1 MASIFIV
8 EDEFS
13 LVRLYELVLTSFGHK
28 IIAVAN
34 NGEEAVQKYKNLHD
48 KPDIIIMDH
57 RMPIKNGIDATE
69 EILEINRNAKI
80 IFASADKEAREKAEM
95 MGVLSFKTKPFS
107 NEKLLRNI
115 EKALNRTNFNNPA

>member
-1 MASIFIV
+1 MASILLV

-13 LVRLYELVLTSFGHK
+13 LVRLYELVLTTFGHK
-28 IIAVAN
+28 ILAVAN
-34 NGEEAVQKYKNLHD
+34 NGEEAVQKYKNLPE
-48 KPDIIIMDH
+48 KPDIIIMDY

-107 NEKLLRNI
+107 KEKLLRNI
-115 EKALNRTNFNNPA
+115 DKALNRTIFNNPA

>member
-13 LVRLYELVLTSFGHK
+13 LVRLYELVLTSFGHT

-115 EKALNRTNFNNPA
+115 EKALNRTIFNNPA

>member
-1 MASIFIV
+1 
-8 EDEFS
+8 
-13 LVRLYELVLTSFGHK
+13 
-28 IIAVAN
+28 
-34 NGEEAVQKYKNLHD
+34 
-48 KPDIIIMDH
+48 DH

-115 EKALNRTNFNNPA
+115 EKALNRTIFNNPA

>member
-115 EKALNRTNFNNPA
+115 EKALNRTIFNNPA

>member
-1 MASIFIV
+1 LASILLV

-13 LVRLYELVLTSFGHK
+13 LVRLYELVLTTFGHE
-28 IIAVAN
+28 IMAVAN
-34 NGEEAVQKYKNLHD
+34 NGEEAVQVYKNLLH

-69 EILEINRNAKI
+69 EILEINKNAKI

-95 MGVLSFKTKPFS
+95 MGVISFKTKPFS

-115 EKALNRTNFNNPA
+115 EKALKRTIYSSAT